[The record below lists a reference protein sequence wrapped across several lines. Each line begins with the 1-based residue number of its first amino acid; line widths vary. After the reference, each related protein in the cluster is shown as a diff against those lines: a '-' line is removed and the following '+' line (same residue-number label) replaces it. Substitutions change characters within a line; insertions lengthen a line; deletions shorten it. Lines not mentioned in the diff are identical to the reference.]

1 MPALRNQ
8 TRASRK
14 SSIKL
19 VPATAEDYRHSQSD
33 SKSASSFY
41 DDTQPEDIEQ
51 PWSYVFQ
58 RGDNVWIKL
67 CGKWFPGRIWGHRVL
82 KGLAQDRQTECLYF
96 CVYFWG
102 KARKFVS
109 PLNGD
114 VKPDTAH
121 IRKLLKD
128 AGWAA

>member
-1 MPALRNQ
+1 MPALRSQ
-8 TRASRK
+8 ATTSRR
-14 SSIKL
+14 SHIKL
-19 VPATAEDYRHSQSD
+19 VPATAEDYRFSDRDSESD
-33 SKSASSFY
+33 SSY
-41 DDTQPEDIEQ
+41 DDAQPKGIEE
-51 PWSYVFQ
+51 PWPYVFQ

-82 KGLAQDRQTECLYF
+82 KGPTKDRQTEGLYF

-114 VKPDTAH
+114 VKPDTVH
-121 IRKLLKD
+121 TRKLMKE
-128 AGWAA
+128 AGYPS